1 MVKMN
6 EIVVNEKK
14 HISFTEEIKKIR
26 TNIKF
31 SSVNEDKKIIVI
43 TSCNPSE
50 GKSYVS
56 ANLATAFAMNNE
68 KILLIDCDLRK
79 GRQKKIFLV
88 KNDRTSGLSNLL
100 LNKNW
105 RKEYPNYIQTTKTPN
120 LYVIPTGPYPPNPS
134 ELLASPR
141 FKHFLNE
148 IEKEFDYIFL
158 DCPPIVGLNDTLV
171 VASIADT
178 TILVAKHKKTQ
189 LDVLENSKKALEAV
203 GANISGVIINQI
215 EKKEQSYYYNHYYS
229 YDNKYYQ

>member
-1 MVKMN
+1 MN
-6 EIVVNEKK
+6 EIVINEKK
-14 HISFTEEIKKIR
+14 HISFTEEIKKVR

-43 TSCNPSE
+43 TSSNPGE

-56 ANLATAFAMNNE
+56 ANLAAAFAINNE

-105 RKEYPNYIQTTKTPN
+105 RKEYQNYIQTTKVPN
-120 LYVIPTGPYPPNPS
+120 LFVIPTGPYPPNPS

-148 IEKEFDYIFL
+148 IEKEFDYIIL

-229 YDNKYYQ
+229 YDNKYYK